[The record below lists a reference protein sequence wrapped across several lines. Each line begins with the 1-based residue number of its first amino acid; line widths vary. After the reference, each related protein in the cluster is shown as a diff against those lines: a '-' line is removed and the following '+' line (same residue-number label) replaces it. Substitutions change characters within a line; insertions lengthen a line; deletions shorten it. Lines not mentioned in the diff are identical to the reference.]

1 MDGLAIAYD
10 LKRGELLSIYLDE
23 KTVGE
28 EKAKYIKSSKAMDNV
43 VNGSLLWQ
51 VTEIINNETLMN
63 YRDIG
68 YQIPDDAYLYVEITL
83 QGGELDSETKALF
96 EGSEYSGGLRGYIT
110 LENKYIATGVTP
122 TTLFASGLRKNMTKP
137 NIYYMIG
144 DHFKLDN
151 SKCWSVGRHT
161 GIRFPELGETPEQTE
176 VKQIIEALNG
186 VWEDHLH
193 DDALNPG
200 GSEYAWRGNMAKSF
214 FFKDL
219 WENGYI
225 EGMFNGEYI
234 EGNPVY
240 DNIKKYVY
248 NQGLDEGFMPENVE
262 GVLPPTGG
270 GRKKRRKRR
279 KIKNKKSKKRKSKK
293 KKSKKK
299 KSKKK

>member
-1 MDGLAIAYD
+1 MSGGFKVGD
-10 LKRGELLSIYLDE
+10 LLSIYLDE
-23 KTVGE
+23 ETVGTQ
-28 EKAKYIKSSKAMDNV
+28 KANMIKSSVLVGNLI
-43 VNGSLLWQ
+43 NGSLLWQ
-51 VTEIINNETLMN
+51 VKRIINPEQLSR
-63 YRDIG
+63 YRMSG
-68 YQIPDDAYLYVEITL
+68 HFLGIPIEADLYVEINL
-83 QGGELDSETKALF
+83 QLERDLDTKTKELF
-96 EGSEYSGGLRGYIT
+96 ESAGYSGEPYVCHGYIT
-110 LENKYIATGVTP
+110 SMGKYIPSYNKPLSHRIRVRDGM
-122 TTLFASGLRKNMTKP
+122 FKP
-137 NIYYMIG
+137 NIFETLQMY
-144 DHFKLDN
+144 FQLDN
-151 SKCWSVGRHT
+151 SKCWSVRKHI
-161 GIRFPELGETPEQTE
+161 GIRFPELGETLEQSE

-193 DDALNPG
+193 DDALNLE

-225 EGMFNGEYI
+225 EGMFDGEYR

-279 KIKNKKSKKRKSKK
+279 KTKTKKSKKRKSKK

-299 KSKKK
+299 

>member
-1 MDGLAIAYD
+1 M
-10 LKRGELLSIYLDE
+10 
-23 KTVGE
+23 
-28 EKAKYIKSSKAMDNV
+28 
-43 VNGSLLWQ
+43 
-51 VTEIINNETLMN
+51 
-63 YRDIG
+63 
-68 YQIPDDAYLYVEITL
+68 
-83 QGGELDSETKALF
+83 
-96 EGSEYSGGLRGYIT
+96 SGGFKVDDLLRIYCEKGNLEHWEDWMNLFLEEGNLIWHVEEVNTVNTNPFLGVRTQGVLMRLINPENLNHESKESLKIDLDVPIT
-110 LENKYIATGVTP
+110 CRG
-122 TTLFASGLRKNMTKP
+122 TLYFINDM
-137 NIYYMIG
+137 IYYMTEDEG
-144 DHFKLDN
+144 DLFYKLYSINPNAFLKKAGQPPFKVEKV
-151 SKCWSVGRHT
+151 SYGGRIPKH
-161 GIRFPELGETPEQTE
+161 GETPEQSE

-225 EGMFNGEYI
+225 EWMFNGEYR

-279 KIKNKKSKKRKSKK
+279 KTKTKKSKTKKTRRRKSKK
-293 KKSKKK
+293 K
-299 KSKKK
+299 